1 MDCREAVREGE
12 GASRT
17 GARGGALG
25 VTPRSSVSRRARERS
40 LERHDGTRPAHAS
53 PTPKPCHEVGAWFSE
68 VEWSPERRKSV
79 RWRTKLQ
86 VGIEPEPVVP
96 PRATRD
102 VRGRARPR
110 EAPPATRRGGSASGA
125 FRSTVGGSERTHC
138 GTMHRAMRA
147 RTEAGALYHAPPRRD
162 SPARTAGIV
171 DSLLR
176 PNGGDASST

>member
-1 MDCREAVREGE
+1 MEGE

-17 GARGGALG
+17 GARGGARG
-25 VTPRSSVSRRARERS
+25 VTPMSSVSRGARERS
-40 LERHDGTRPAHAS
+40 PARHDETRPAHA
-53 PTPKPCHEVGAWFSE
+53 PLTPNPRLEVGAWFSE
-68 VEWSPERRKSV
+68 VEWSRDRRKSV
-79 RWRTKLQ
+79 RWRAKLPF
-86 VGIEPEPVVP
+86 GIEPESVVP

-110 EAPPATRRGGSASGA
+110 EAPPATWRGGSASGA
-125 FRSTVGGSERTHC
+125 IRSTVGGSERTHN

-147 RTEAGALYHAPPRRD
+147 RTEAGALYRAPPRRD